1 MLLLHYKANLTQ
13 PFAPFQ
19 TNDETIMMQKSVKQ
33 MGVIGFFLLPLHCKL
48 STIIML
54 KKTSITFLLAFVAV
68 LGQAQTKVWNKIV
81 TGYVNVPVISITK
94 VSIYNDRTEVFFHLE
109 VPQQMTGD
117 AVPLATTPT
126 LRADGKEYAVKGATV
141 ISLTEPYTIPAD
153 GKVDFSLIFEPIP
166 VNTWMIDVAEPN
178 AWSIA
183 NVRDA
188 DSQPTGIADTYWR
201 NEATGDWL
209 IGFTPKH
216 VIYNNKVWDI
226 VGQTMKK
233 DVYTLTLNN
242 GTTIRVDKM
251 KKGLRQI
258 AIGKN
263 KAIVCSPITGTALPD
278 YPIKDTRTGFVDN
291 GYKASDSVTII
302 GWQKDMP
309 EEVWKRNGR
318 EFEVSIK
325 NILNDE
331 NTDPYIRMDSLGR
344 FTLKIPLLNTSEV
357 RLDRGRTIESTV
369 LEPGKTYFF
378 LNDFKTKQTLWMG
391 DDVRMQN
398 ELVAHPLSHDY
409 AEIDESRSDLA
420 PMIYLAQADSVRRA
434 QMNELGRWVANHPNL
449 SQRYQDY
456 VAGYYQNILGFSMT
470 QARFQ
475 FQIQNQEVPQEYM
488 NFLDKECWQKAIK
501 PYTLYHDF
509 STFMNDY
516 LNEVMRK
523 RVWTVHWNIYDY
535 NDVIASNEEELSLLN
550 RWKDWYFDTH
560 AKVMAAPQEERQKMA
575 EKLNADNADMIAEVN
590 KLINGPR
597 GLKVQSGIGPVIRMK
612 QEAFALDS
620 LGADQ
625 DFKDIWLTRL
635 VYEEINN
642 THTSLSPMVIDTLKA
657 LIANPVGIPMIE
669 KQSNYYLAI
678 ENREFDKLVLKSS
691 DNLKDI
697 SEGEALLKKI
707 LEPYKGKFV
716 LLDVWGT
723 WCSPCRE
730 ALSHSTEEYARL
742 KDYDIQ
748 YLYLAN
754 KSPQT
759 AWENIIKE
767 YNVSGPNVAHYN
779 LPSDQ
784 QSAIEHH
791 LGVHSWPTY
800 KLFDRNGNLLDLKVD
815 ARNLEGLAGLLE
827 QLK

>member
-1 MLLLHYKANLTQ
+1 
-13 PFAPFQ
+13 
-19 TNDETIMMQKSVKQ
+19 
-33 MGVIGFFLLPLHCKL
+33 
-48 STIIML
+48 ML
-54 KKTSITFLLAFVAV
+54 KKTIITFLLLFIAV
-68 LGQAQTKVWNKIV
+68 VGQAQKKVWDNVV
-81 TGYVNVPVISITK
+81 TGYANVPIIKVTK
-94 VSIYNDRTEVFFHLE
+94 VAIYDDRTEVFFHFE
-109 VPQQMTGD
+109 VPQQMAGESGI
-117 AVPLATTPT
+117 LAANPT
-126 LRADGKEYAVKGATV
+126 LRADGKTYAVKGATV
-141 ISLTEPYTIPAD
+141 ITLNEPYTIPAD
-153 GKVDFSLIFEPIP
+153 GKVDFSLLFEPIP
-166 VNTWMIDVAEPN
+166 ANTWMIDVAEPN
-178 AWSIA
+178 VWSIA
-183 NVRDA
+183 NIRDA

-209 IGFTPKH
+209 IGFTSKH

-233 DVYTLTLNN
+233 DVYTLTLND

-291 GYKASDSVTII
+291 GYKAGDSVTII
-302 GWQKDMP
+302 GWLKDMP

-331 NTDPYIRMDSLGR
+331 NTDAYIRMDSLGR
-344 FTLKIPLLNTSEV
+344 FTLKIPLLNTSEA
-357 RLDRGRTIESTV
+357 RLDKGRTIERTV

-420 PMIYLAQADSVRRA
+420 PMTYLAQADSVRRT
-434 QMNELGRWVANHPNL
+434 QMKELAGWVTDHPNL

-456 VAGYYQNILGFSMT
+456 AVGYYQNILGFSMT
-470 QARFQ
+470 QARFI

-501 PYTLYHDF
+501 PYTLYHEF
-509 STFMNDY
+509 SSFMHDY
-516 LNEVMRK
+516 LSEVMRK

-535 NDVIASNEEELSLLN
+535 NEQIASNDEELSLLN
-550 RWKDWYFDTH
+550 RWKDWYIDTN
-560 AKVMAAPQEERQKMA
+560 AKVMAAPQEERQKIA

-590 KLINGPR
+590 KLVNGPR

-612 QEAFALDS
+612 QDAFALDS

-642 THTSLSPMVIDTLKA
+642 THTSMSPMVIDTLKA

-669 KQSNYYLAI
+669 KQSNYYLAL

-691 DNLKDI
+691 DNLADL

-759 AWENIIKE
+759 AWENVIKE

-784 QSAIEHH
+784 QAAIEHH
-791 LGVHSWPTY
+791 LNVGSWPTY
-800 KLFDRNGNLLDLKVD
+800 KLFNRDGELLDLKVD
-815 ARNLEGLAGLLE
+815 ARDLEGLAGLLE
-827 QLK
+827 QMK

>member
-1 MLLLHYKANLTQ
+1 MRKAIIILLALVATTGWAQKKVWDNVVTGHANL
-13 PFAPFQ
+13 P
-19 TNDETIMMQKSVKQ
+19 
-33 MGVIGFFLLPLHCKL
+33 
-48 STIIML
+48 II
-54 KKTSITFLLAFVAV
+54 TV
-68 LGQAQTKVWNKIV
+68 TKVA
-81 TGYVNVPVISITK
+81 
-94 VSIYNDRTEVFFHLE
+94 IYDDRTEVFLHLE
-109 VPQQMTGD
+109 VPQQMAGESGI
-117 AVPLATTPT
+117 LAANPT
-126 LRADGKEYAVKGATV
+126 LRADGKTYAVKGATV
-141 ISLTEPYTIPAD
+141 ITLNEPYTIPAD
-153 GKVDFSLIFEPIP
+153 GKVDFSLLFEPIP
-166 VNTWMIDVAEPN
+166 VNTWMIDVADPN
-178 AWSIA
+178 TWTFA
-183 NVRDA
+183 NIRDA

-216 VIYNNKVWDI
+216 VIYNNKVWNI

-291 GYKASDSVTII
+291 GYKAGDSVTII
-302 GWQKDMP
+302 GWLKDMP
-309 EEVWKRNGR
+309 EEAWKRNGR

-331 NTDPYIRMDSLGR
+331 NTYTYIPMDSLGR
-344 FTLKIPLLNTSEV
+344 FTLKIPLLNTSEAL
-357 RLDRGRTIESTV
+357 LDRDRTTEGTV

-378 LNDFKTKQTLWMG
+378 LNDFKTKQKLWMG
-391 DDVRMQN
+391 DDVRVQN
-398 ELVAHPLSHDY
+398 ELLAHPLSHDY
-409 AEIDESRSDLA
+409 AEIDDSRSDLD
-420 PMIYLAQADSVRRA
+420 PMTYLAQADSVRQA
-434 QMNELGRWVANHPNL
+434 QMNELAGWVTDHPNL
-449 SQRYQDY
+449 SQRFQDY
-456 VAGYYQNILGFSMT
+456 VAGYYQNILGKWMT
-470 QARFQ
+470 QARSQ
-475 FQIQNQEVPQEYM
+475 FQHQNQEVPQEYM
-488 NFLDKECWQKAIK
+488 NFLDKECWQKTIK

-509 STFMNDY
+509 SSFMHAY
-516 LNEVMRK
+516 LSEVMRK

-535 NDVIASNEEELSLLN
+535 NEQIASNDEELSLLN
-550 RWKDWYFDTH
+550 RWKDWYIDTH

-575 EKLNADNADMIAEVN
+575 DKLNADNADMIAEVN
-590 KLINGPR
+590 KLVNGPR

-612 QEAFALDS
+612 QDAFALDS

-635 VYEEINN
+635 VYDEISH
-642 THTSLSPMVIDTLKA
+642 THMSLSPMVIDTLKA

-669 KQSNYYLAI
+669 KQNDYFLAL

-730 ALSHSTEEYARL
+730 ALSNSTEEYARL

-759 AWENIIKE
+759 SWENVIKE

-779 LPSDQ
+779 LPEEQ
-784 QSAIEHH
+784 QAAIEHH

-800 KLFDRNGNLLDLKVD
+800 KLFNRDGNLLDLRVD
-815 ARNLEGLAGLLE
+815 PRDLEELADLLE

>member
-1 MLLLHYKANLTQ
+1 MRKA
-13 PFAPFQ
+13 
-19 TNDETIMMQKSVKQ
+19 
-33 MGVIGFFLLPLHCKL
+33 
-48 STIIML
+48 II
-54 KKTSITFLLAFVAV
+54 IILLALVATT
-68 LGQAQTKVWNKIV
+68 GWAQKKVWNDIV
-81 TGYVNVPVISITK
+81 TGYASAPIIKVTK
-94 VSIYNDRTEVFFHLE
+94 VAFYNDRTEVFLHLE
-109 VPQQMTGD
+109 VPQQMAGESGI
-117 AVPLATTPT
+117 LAANPT
-126 LRADGKEYAVKGATV
+126 LRADGKTYAVKGATV
-141 ISLTEPYTIPAD
+141 ITLNEPYTIPAD
-153 GKVDFSLIFEPIP
+153 GKVDFSLLFEPIP
-166 VNTWMIDVAEPN
+166 ANTWMIDVAEPN
-178 AWSIA
+178 AWTFA
-183 NVRDA
+183 NIRDA

-291 GYKASDSVTII
+291 GYKAGDSVTII
-302 GWQKDMP
+302 GWLKDMP

-331 NTDPYIRMDSLGR
+331 NTDTYIRMDSLGR
-344 FTLKIPLLNTSEV
+344 FTLKIPLLNTSEAL
-357 RLDRGRTIESTV
+357 LDKGRTIERTV

-420 PMIYLAQADSVRRA
+420 PMTYLAQADSVRRA
-434 QMNELGRWVANHPNL
+434 QMNELAGWVTDHPNL

-456 VAGYYQNILGFSMT
+456 AAGYYQNILGFSMT
-470 QARFQ
+470 QARFI

-501 PYTLYHDF
+501 PYTLYHEF
-509 STFMNDY
+509 SSFMHDY
-516 LNEVMRK
+516 LSEVMRK

-535 NDVIASNEEELSLLN
+535 NEQIASNDEELSLLN
-550 RWKDWYFDTH
+550 RWKDWYIDTH
-560 AKVMAAPQEERQKMA
+560 AKVMAAPQEERQKIA
-575 EKLNADNADMIAEVN
+575 EKLNADNADMTAEVN
-590 KLINGPR
+590 KLVNGPR

-612 QEAFALDS
+612 QDAFALDS

-642 THTSLSPMVIDTLKA
+642 THTSMSPMVIDTLKA

-669 KQSNYYLAI
+669 KQSNYYLAL

-691 DNLKDI
+691 DNLADL

-716 LLDVWGT
+716 LLDIWGT
-723 WCSPCRE
+723 WCGPCRE

-784 QSAIEHH
+784 QAAIEHH
-791 LGVHSWPTY
+791 LNVGSWPTY
-800 KLFDRNGNLLDLKVD
+800 KLFNRDGELLDLKVD
-815 ARNLEGLAGLLE
+815 ARDLEGLAGLLE
-827 QLK
+827 QMK